1 MRSTKRDT
9 PRAEWNIPN
18 RVTLLVLG
26 ACWFSILAEGY
37 DIGVLGAVLPTLGE
51 YEPWDLS
58 PMDLGGLGAY
68 ALVGMLIGALFIG
81 QLSDLMGRRRVLL
94 IAFVIYNASALGA
107 ALAPSPEIFGLFRF
121 IGGLGMGGLIPIA
134 AAMTIEFSPPWRRSL
149 NYTLMFSAYS
159 LGIVVAALVALRVLT
174 TSDDPEAW
182 RWVVG
187 IGALPIIFLPVIAK
201 MLPESLEYQVNKG
214 RVDQAR
220 AQAEKLGISPFNPDT
235 MRVVETGTT
244 SKVPW
249 QQVLAAIFSR
259 RFLRSTILFWLALF
273 CGLLLVYGLNTWL
286 PSIMREAGYDLG
298 GSLTFLLVFSLT
310 AAIGGLA
317 IGWASD
323 RYGQRP
329 VLITFYILGGIG
341 TLLLMMDYPFAVNMV
356 LVGFAGLGAIGTS
369 AILTGYIT
377 DYYPPNARA
386 TAAGWA
392 LSFARVGAIMG
403 PIIGGWI
410 AASALGFEWN
420 FYVFA
425 AVPLVAAICL
435 ALLPKEKPTATAI
448 EVQAARAA
456 RSSEES
462 AAVRDEVGA
471 DRT

>member
-1 MRSTKRDT
+1 MQNTKRNSSLL
-9 PRAEWNIPN
+9 PWNIPK
-18 RVTLLVLG
+18 RVTWLVLG

-51 YEPWDLS
+51 YEPWNLS

-68 ALVGMLIGALFIG
+68 ALIGMLIGALFIG
-81 QLSDLMGRRRVLL
+81 QLSDLWGRRRVLL
-94 IAFVIYNASALGA
+94 IAFVIYNGSALGA
-107 ALAPSPEIFGLFRF
+107 ALAPSAEVFGLFRF

-159 LGIVVAALVALRVLT
+159 LGIVAAALAALAILT
-174 TSDDPEAW
+174 RSDDPDAW

-187 IGALPIIFLPVIAK
+187 IGAVPIVFLPIIAK

-214 RVDQAR
+214 QIEKARTQA
-220 AQAEKLGISPFNPDT
+220 AKLGISPFNPDT
-235 MRVVETGTT
+235 VRVADSEKV
-244 SKVPW
+244 SNVPW
-249 QQVLAAIFSR
+249 RQVLAAIFSR
-259 RFLRSTILFWLALF
+259 RFLRSTLLFWIALF

-298 GSLTFLLVFSLT
+298 SSLTFLLVFSLT

-317 IGWASD
+317 VGWASD
-323 RYGQRP
+323 RFGQRP
-329 VLITFYILGGIG
+329 VLVIFYILGGLG
-341 TLLLMMDYPFAVNMV
+341 TVLLMMDYPFGVNMI

-392 LSFARVGAIMG
+392 LSFARIGAIMG

-410 AASALGFEWN
+410 AASTLGFAWN

-425 AVPLVAAICL
+425 AAALVAAICL
-435 ALLPKEKPTATAI
+435 ALIPKEKPSATAI
-448 EVQAARAA
+448 ELQIAG
-456 RSSEES
+456 EEP
-462 AAVRDEVGA
+462 RDAEPA
-471 DRT
+471 EDLEKAPATS

>member
-1 MRSTKRDT
+1 MRSATSDSRQS
-9 PRAEWNIPN
+9 EWNVPK

-26 ACWFSILAEGY
+26 ACWFSVLAEGY

-51 YEPWDLS
+51 YEPWGLS

-68 ALVGMLIGALFIG
+68 ALFGMLIGALFIG
-81 QLSDLMGRRRVLL
+81 QLSDLVGRRRVLL
-94 IAFVIYNASALGA
+94 LSFIIYNASALGA
-107 ALAPSPEIFGLFRF
+107 ALAPTPEIFGLFRF

-159 LGIVVAALVALRVLT
+159 LGIVVASLVALGILT
-174 TSDDPEAW
+174 NSEDPAAW

-187 IGALPIIFLPVIAK
+187 IGAVPIVFLPVIAK

-214 RVDQAR
+214 KIEQAK
-220 AQAEKLGISPFNPDT
+220 AQAAKLGITSFNPDT
-235 MRVVETGTT
+235 IRVADSEKV
-244 SKVPW
+244 SQVPW
-249 QQVLAAIFSR
+249 RQVLAAMFSR
-259 RFLRSTILFWLALF
+259 RFLRTTILFWIALF

-310 AAIGGLA
+310 AAIGGLL

-329 VLITFYILGGIG
+329 VLIIFYVLGGIG
-341 TLLLMMDYPFAVNMV
+341 TILLMMDYPFAVNMV

-392 LSFARVGAIMG
+392 LSFARIGAIMG
-403 PIIGGWI
+403 PILGGWI
-410 AASALGFEWN
+410 AGSVLGFEWN

-425 AVPLVAAICL
+425 VVAVLAAICL
-435 ALLPKEKPTATAI
+435 ALIPKEKPSVTAI
-448 EVQAARAA
+448 EVQATG
-456 RSSEES
+456 SKESET
-462 AAVRDEVGA
+462 GA
-471 DRT
+471 SIHPQAPAEK

>member
-1 MRSTKRDT
+1 MRSTKSVSPRT
-9 PRAEWNIPN
+9 PWNIPP
-18 RVTLLVLG
+18 RVTMLVLG
-26 ACWFSILAEGY
+26 ACWFSVLAEGY

-51 YEPWDLS
+51 YEPWNLS
-58 PMDLGGLGAY
+58 PVDLGGLGAY

-81 QLSDLMGRRRVLL
+81 QLSDLIGRRRVLL
-94 IAFVIYNASALGA
+94 AAFVIYNASALGA
-107 ALAPSPEIFGLFRF
+107 ALAPSAEIFGLFRF

-149 NYTLMFSAYS
+149 NYTIMFSAYS
-159 LGIVVAALVALRVLT
+159 LGIVVAALVALGILT
-174 TSDDPEAW
+174 TSEDPDAW

-187 IGALPIIFLPVIAK
+187 IGAVPIVFLPVIAK

-214 RVDQAR
+214 RIDDAR
-220 AQAEKLGISPFNPDT
+220 AQADKLGIPDFDPDSV
-235 MRVVETGTT
+235 RIADSEKV
-244 SKVPW
+244 SQVPW
-249 QQVLAAIFSR
+249 RQVMAAIFSP
-259 RFLRSTILFWLALF
+259 RFLRSTILFWIALF

-310 AAIGGLA
+310 AAVGGLA

-323 RYGQRP
+323 RFGPRP
-329 VLITFYILGGIG
+329 VLVIFYILGGIG
-341 TLLLMMDYPFAVNMV
+341 TVLLMMDYPFAVNMV
-356 LVGFAGLGAIGTS
+356 LIGFTGLGAIGTS

-377 DYYPPNARA
+377 DFYPPNARA

-410 AASALGFEWN
+410 AGSALGFAWN

-425 AVPLVAAICL
+425 GAALLAALCL
-435 ALLPKEKPTATAI
+435 ALIPREKPSATAI
-448 EVQAARAA
+448 EVQATG
-456 RSSEES
+456 SQKH
-462 AAVRDEVGA
+462 
-471 DRT
+471 

>member
-1 MRSTKRDT
+1 MRNTTSGSQIS
-9 PRAEWNIPN
+9 EWNIPN

-37 DIGVLGAVLPTLGE
+37 DIGVLGAVLPSLGE
-51 YEPWDLS
+51 YEPWGLS

-68 ALVGMLIGALFIG
+68 ALFGMLIGALFIG
-81 QLSDLMGRRRVLL
+81 QLSDLVGRRRVLL
-94 IAFVIYNASALGA
+94 ISFVIYNASALGA
-107 ALAPSPEIFGLFRF
+107 ALAPTPEIFGAFRF

-159 LGIVVAALVALRVLT
+159 LGIVVAALVALGILT
-174 TSDDPEAW
+174 TSEDPAAW

-187 IGALPIIFLPVIAK
+187 IGAIPIVFLPLIAK

-214 RVDQAR
+214 KVDEAR
-220 AQAEKLGISPFNPDT
+220 AQAEKLGITPFNPDT
-235 MRVVETGTT
+235 IRIAESEKVTE
-244 SKVPW
+244 VPW
-249 QQVLAAIFSR
+249 RQVLAAMFSP
-259 RFLRSTILFWLALF
+259 RFLRTTILFWVALF

-310 AAIGGLA
+310 AAIGGLV

-323 RYGQRP
+323 RYGQRS
-329 VLITFYILGGIG
+329 VLVIFYVLGGVG
-341 TLLLMMDYPFAVNMV
+341 TILLMMDYPFAVNMI

-410 AASALGFEWN
+410 AGSVLGFAWN

-425 AVPLVAAICL
+425 GVALLAAVCL
-435 ALLPKEKPTATAI
+435 ALIPKKKPTTTAI
-448 EVQAARAA
+448 ESEIAGHGGAPVATATPARAP
-456 RSSEES
+456 
-462 AAVRDEVGA
+462 A
-471 DRT
+471 DPQ

>member
-1 MRSTKRDT
+1 MRNTTRDS
-9 PRAEWNIPN
+9 RLSEWNIPN
-18 RVTLLVLG
+18 RVTVLVLG

-37 DIGVLGAVLPTLGE
+37 DIGVLGAVLPSLGE
-51 YEPWDLS
+51 YEPWNLS

-68 ALVGMLIGALFIG
+68 ALFGMLIGALFIG
-81 QLSDLMGRRRVLL
+81 QLSDLVGRRRVLL

-107 ALAPSPEIFGLFRF
+107 ALAPTPEIFGLFRF

-159 LGIVVAALVALRVLT
+159 LGIVVAALVALAILT
-174 TSDDPEAW
+174 TSEDPDAW

-187 IGALPIIFLPVIAK
+187 IGAVPIVFLPVIAK

-214 RVDQAR
+214 NVEQAR
-220 AQAEKLGISPFNPDT
+220 AQAAKLGISPFNPDT
-235 MRVVETGTT
+235 VRVAESEKV
-244 SKVPW
+244 SQVPW
-249 QQVLAAIFSR
+249 RQVLAAMFSPQ
-259 RFLRSTILFWLALF
+259 FLRTTILFWIALF

-310 AAIGGLA
+310 AAVGGLL

-329 VLITFYILGGIG
+329 VLVIFYILGGIG
-341 TLLLMMDYPFAVNMV
+341 TILLMMDYPFAVNMV

-392 LSFARVGAIMG
+392 LSFARIGAIMG
-403 PIIGGWI
+403 PILGGWI
-410 AASALGFEWN
+410 AGSVLGFAWN

-425 AVPLVAAICL
+425 AVALLAAICL
-435 ALLPKEKPTATAI
+435 ALIPREKPTATAI
-448 EVQAARAA
+448 EVQVAGRSESGAETTARQE
-456 RSSEES
+456 SSAEQ
-462 AAVRDEVGA
+462 R
-471 DRT
+471 